1 MTPRASPRLY
11 RPMTCAR
18 ICGPAFCATALLVL
32 LGASGCTK
40 KVGDAVVL
48 EKEHIDAAEP
58 SPTPAPVT
66 TSSEI
71 AVAALSPTVSAEP
84 LQTELAPDEIVVDTY
99 VMKKNVRGTG
109 KDPRASSQEKW
120 LMKVEMIQDLR
131 RFTILADRAHFLK
144 YKVGDRVRV
153 RYKEGNYSGTVWD
166 SQIED

>member
-1 MTPRASPRLY
+1 MIS
-11 RPMTCAR
+11 AR
-18 ICGPAFCATALLVL
+18 ICIPAFFTTVL
-32 LGASGCTK
+32 LLSLGLGGCTK

-58 SPTPAPVT
+58 SPTASPVT

-71 AVAALSPTVSAEP
+71 ALTAPSPSALSEP

-120 LMKVEMIQDLR
+120 LMKVEMVQDR
-131 RFTILADRAHFLK
+131 CRFTILADRAHFLK
-144 YKVGDRVRV
+144 YKVGDKVRV
-153 RYKEGNYSGTVWD
+153 RYKEGKYSGTVWD

>member
-1 MTPRASPRLY
+1 MTPRASHLFN
-11 RPMTCAR
+11 RPMMSAR
-18 ICGPAFCATALLVL
+18 RGAPAFSAMALLVL

-58 SPTPAPVT
+58 SPTPAPAT
-66 TSSEI
+66 TSTEL
-71 AVAALSPTVSAEP
+71 ALAAPSPTVSTEP

-99 VMKKNVRGTG
+99 VMKKNVRGTS

-120 LMKVEMIQDLR
+120 LMKVEMIQDRR

-144 YKVGDRVRV
+144 YKVGDKVRV

-166 SQIED
+166 SEIED